1 MLECSIG
8 KIENAVVR
16 RALSGYTFIELN
28 VPVDS
33 YSDTP
38 TFTVAVDGVTE
49 TYRQVGGEVYMHP
62 GEKTV
67 VHVSGILDK
76 QYKWLEANPMSVE
89 SMDTADILKGL
100 GLTNGPKMS
109 ITFINLFLNNGQL
122 AIFLANT
129 SAKQAFVDFEKE
141 SVVYY
146 SELYKQKPIQCHV
159 PFRRMIGRPPIA
171 GYVGWDST
179 VSGSYPDDSQVILP
193 FGQYTNMD
201 SSVMANVA
209 ANCNSIA
216 ELFSDMQIF
225 TFSESIALGSTVL
238 SPLTYD
244 KKVIVA
250 TEEQWDA
257 MDNVVSVNYCV

>member
-8 KIENAVVR
+8 KIEGAVIR

-38 TFTVAVDGVTE
+38 TFTVAVDGVSTK
-49 TYRQVGGEVYMHP
+49 YKQVGGEVYMHP

-67 VHVSGILDK
+67 VRVSGILES
-76 QYKWLEANPMSVE
+76 QYKWLETNPISVE
-89 SMDTADILKGL
+89 SMDVSEILKGL
-100 GLTNGPKMS
+100 GIANGPKS
-109 ITFINLFLNNGQL
+109 IITFLNLFLNKGQL

-129 SAKQAFVDFEKE
+129 TAKQAFVDFEKE

-146 SELYKQKPIQCHV
+146 TDMYKQKPTQYQV

-171 GYVGWDST
+171 GYVGWDSLVT
-179 VSGSYPDDSQVILP
+179 SSYPDDSQAILP

-201 SSVMANVA
+201 SSVMANVV
-209 ANCNSIA
+209 ANCNAIA
-216 ELFSDMQIF
+216 QLFSDMQMF
-225 TFSESIALGSTVL
+225 TFSESLGLGSAVL

-244 KKVIVA
+244 KKVLVA

-257 MDNVVSVNYCV
+257 MDNVVSINYCI